1 MTTSQT
7 TWQPIDLA
15 GPAIRAA
22 TPRLTADPTRLKPWS
37 LPVVTRAELAECTC
51 PCACERDHDLG

>member
-22 TPRLTADPTRLKPWS
+22 TPRLTVDPGRFKPWS
-37 LPVVTRAELAECTC
+37 LPVLTRAELAGCTC
-51 PCACERDHDLG
+51 PDACERDHDAD